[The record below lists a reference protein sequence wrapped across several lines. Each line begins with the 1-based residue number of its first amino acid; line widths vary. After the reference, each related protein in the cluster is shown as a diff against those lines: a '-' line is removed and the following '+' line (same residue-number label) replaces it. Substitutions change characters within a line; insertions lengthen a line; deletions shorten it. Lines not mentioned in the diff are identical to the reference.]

1 MTPSHRGGDA
11 APTTPSLPGYAEPRV
26 RLPEP
31 SAATTTGRSGPL
43 PVAAGPGAAVANTI
57 TDGVFQGPVIMART
71 VTGGIHHY
79 AATPVQVAPRQ
90 LPRRAPFFTNR
101 CTEWAALDAA
111 RATGT
116 QSAVLSGIAGIG
128 KSALG
133 VQWLHTLQDSAAAQ
147 LHADLA
153 APSSA
158 AFHAEDVLASWL
170 RALGVERP
178 PVREAE
184 LVGLWRSLTAQ
195 QEVHVLIDGAR
206 DAEQVRPLLPTG
218 PSSVAVVTSRRVLWE
233 LAADGA
239 LLLPLGP
246 LEQRDAVALLCAAAG
261 APDAA
266 TADGPSRAAAEALV
280 EACARM
286 PLPLVLTGA
295 RVRSRPGRPFTAPDR
310 PPAQSV
316 HDPQERALMAIDDS
330 LTKSYNEL
338 PPEAQDLYRT
348 LGSLPVTT
356 VDAELAAAVCETCR
370 DEAGR
375 YLEVLAEQRL
385 LDPPSGEAPHPRY
398 LMSKAVRDHA
408 RASALEPDTAQER
421 EGALR
426 RLGDWLLD
434 HARHAQRVLTPAQ
447 ATLLN
452 PAPGATE
459 SDGLFDDEQAS
470 LAWLDGQQKNFLPVL
485 KATQAAGWDERVY
498 ELVDAWWPF
507 FTFRHT
513 YRLWAEAHEIGAAAA
528 RRAGNEAVLR
538 QMLTSG
544 AIGLSAA
551 GEHGQAADWYE
562 QVRQS
567 AQAAGDVRD
576 EGQALLGLGACRLEA
591 GDPVRAREHVDAA
604 MSLWETC
611 GYARGRGLAEITLGE
626 VCLAEDDPTAARI
639 HLTSAHRR
647 LSELAEPYE
656 AARALALHGHAR
668 VRCGESA
675 EAIAEL
681 ERALDAVARSTRWQ
695 ARTLEWLG
703 DAHHHRG
710 DAGTARAC
718 WRKAEGLNES
728 MCRSA
733 DAARLREKAAVR

>member
-1 MTPSHRGGDA
+1 
-11 APTTPSLPGYAEPRV
+11 
-26 RLPEP
+26 
-31 SAATTTGRSGPL
+31 
-43 PVAAGPGAAVANTI
+43 
-57 TDGVFQGPVIMART
+57 MART
-71 VTGGIHHY
+71 VAGGVHHH
-79 AATPVQVAPRQ
+79 AAPPLHVTARQ
-90 LPRRAPFFTNR
+90 LPRRAPYFTDR
-101 CTEWAALDAA
+101 FTERAALDAA

-116 QSAVLSGIAGIG
+116 QTVVLSGIAGIG

-133 VQWLHTLQDSAAAQ
+133 VQWLHTLQEDADAQ

-158 AFHAEDVLASWL
+158 AFHADEVLASWL

-178 PVREAE
+178 PVREPE

-195 QEVHVLIDGAR
+195 REVHVLIDGAR

-218 PSSVAVVTSRRVLWE
+218 PRSVAVVTSRRLLWE

-280 EACARM
+280 EACAHM

-295 RVRSRPGRPFTAPDR
+295 RVRSRPGRPFTAQAR

-316 HDPQERALMAIDDS
+316 HDPQERALMAIADS
-330 LTKSYNEL
+330 LTTSYNEL
-338 PPEAQDLYRT
+338 PLEAQDLYRT

-356 VDAELAAAVCETCR
+356 VDAELAAAVCEICP
-370 DEAGR
+370 DEAGW

-385 LDPPSGEAPHPRY
+385 LDPPSGDDTDPRY
-398 LMSKAVRDHA
+398 RMSKAVRDHA
-408 RASALEPDTAQER
+408 RATALEADTAQER

-434 HARHAQRVLTPAQ
+434 RARRAQRVLTPAQ

-452 PAPGATE
+452 PAPGATR
-459 SDGLFDDEQAS
+459 SYGLFTTEAAA
-470 LAWLDGQQKNFLPVL
+470 LAWLDGQEGNFLPVL
-485 KATQAAGWDERVY
+485 EAMQAAGWDERVY
-498 ELVDAWWPF
+498 GLVDAWWPF
-507 FTFRHT
+507 FKFRHR
-513 YRLWAEAHEIGAAAA
+513 YRLWAKAHEIGAAAA

-538 QMLTSG
+538 QMLASG
-544 AIGLSAA
+544 AIGLSAG

-567 AQAAGDVRD
+567 ARAAGDVRD
-576 EGQALLGLGACRLEA
+576 EGQSLLGLGACHLEA
-591 GDPVRAREHVDAA
+591 GDPGLARERLDAA
-604 MSLWETC
+604 MSLWEAC
-611 GYARGRGLAEITLGE
+611 GYIRGVGLAEITLGE
-626 VCLAEDDPTAARI
+626 VCLAEDDPAAARI
-639 HLTSAHRR
+639 HLTSAYRR
-647 LSELAEPYE
+647 LTELNETYE

-668 VRCGESA
+668 VRCGQSA

-681 ERALDAVARSTRWQ
+681 ERALDAVARSTRWK

-703 DAHHHRG
+703 DAHHHGGYTAAARTCWG
-710 DAGTARAC
+710 KAADLYEQIPRPADAG
-718 WRKAEGLNES
+718 
-728 MCRSA
+728 
-733 DAARLREKAAVR
+733 RLRALAAGQ